1 MHVEACA
8 GARKMLAD
16 AGLNPAGEWDSLDL
30 GGADINGTARS
41 LLPYARWTGLDI
53 APGPGVD
60 IVTDATTWEPDR
72 SFDVVVCTELLEHVP
87 QWGQCIATAWKALR
101 AGGTLI
107 LTCASTG
114 RRPHGARGDMDPAP
128 GEWYGNVPIDEL
140 RAVIACLFRG
150 YEVVFNPD
158 PGDCYAWAR
167 K

>member
-1 MHVEACA
+1 MHVEAFD

-53 APGPGVD
+53 APGPGV
-60 IVTDATTWEPDR
+60 
-72 SFDVVVCTELLEHVP
+72 CTELLEHVP

-101 AGGTLI
+101 EGGTLI

-150 YEVVFNPD
+150 YEAVFNPD